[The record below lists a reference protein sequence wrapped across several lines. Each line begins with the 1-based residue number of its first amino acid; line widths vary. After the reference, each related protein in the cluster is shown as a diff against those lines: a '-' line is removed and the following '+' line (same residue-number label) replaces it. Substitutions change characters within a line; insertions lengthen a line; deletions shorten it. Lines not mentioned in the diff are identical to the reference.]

1 MADVLTG
8 QGCSWTFEAGAVRVR
23 FHRAMKVPK
32 FLQELGERLIP
43 YEALADVSLTPGKR
57 GTIVLRAM
65 PRQGADPVLIAAAGQ
80 LKETLDPYRLV
91 LPADRETLADYYAE
105 EIRRSITDSGPAA
118 RCLVQAPPTPR
129 SFKAWDGQAHFD
141 GEAVRFQWF
150 WSSAESVK
158 YRAGDQRFPISEIE
172 GVEWRSPDVFNGYLR
187 LRVRGVEAPKEPEK
201 DPASVVF
208 GMGYG
213 LTAES
218 LPFAAALVG
227 AMSALDGDRRAA
239 ELTPAEPAAD
249 PVTEEPVV
257 AVIDRGE
264 DIPALIRKLGE
275 LRDAGLLTEEEF
287 QAKKVELLSRL

>member
-1 MADVLTG
+1 MADILTG
-8 QGCSWTFEAGAVRVR
+8 QGCSWTFEAGAVRMR

-57 GTIVLRAM
+57 GTVVLRAV

-80 LKETLDPYRLV
+80 LKEALDPYRLV
-91 LPADRETLADYYAE
+91 LPADRESLADYYAE
-105 EIRRSITDSGPAA
+105 EIRRSITDSGPAR

-129 SFKAWDGQAHFD
+129 SFKGWDGQAHFD
-141 GEAVRFQWF
+141 DETVRFQWF

-158 YRAGDQRFPISEIE
+158 YRAGDQRFAVSDIE
-172 GVEWRSPDVFNGYLR
+172 GVEWRSPDVFDGYLR
-187 LRVRGVEAPKEPEK
+187 LRVRGLEAPKEPEK

-218 LPFAAALVG
+218 LPFAAAVVG
-227 AMSALDGDRRAA
+227 AIRDQHPAA
-239 ELTPAEPAAD
+239 ELPPAEPAA
-249 PVTEEPVV
+249 EEPVV
-257 AVIDRGE
+257 AAIDRGE